1 MQKNIK
7 SKGYDIVALGEAVI
21 DLTQTGILPNG
32 NIQFEA
38 APGGAPCNMLAAAS
52 TLGGK
57 TALIGVVGNDVF
69 GDRLIAVLAEK
80 HINTE
85 HIKKSADMPTPV
97 ACAFLDDK
105 GDRSFSFIQTQNT
118 LDKLT
123 EKCIDYGL
131 VDNCKILHIAGALF
145 NSPSTYDTAKKVIS
159 YAYKKDITISCDVNY
174 RPGKYDSSY
183 ARKKILPLL
192 EKINILKISEE
203 EWQLMLGSHDPV
215 MGSKQLL
222 RDPVKL
228 VITTLGSR
236 GCYYRYTGGDGTCPA
251 YDTKIV
257 NTIGAGDAFFG
268 ALHYRLT
275 KTDVS
280 IDEIG
285 MEEMRDIMD
294 FANAAGSL
302 EAACNGAITVMPDLT
317 AIEKCRKE
325 ISLLIL

>member
-1 MQKNIK
+1 
-7 SKGYDIVALGEAVI
+7 
-21 DLTQTGILPNG
+21 
-32 NIQFEA
+32 
-38 APGGAPCNMLAAAS
+38 
-52 TLGGK
+52 
-57 TALIGVVGNDVF
+57 
-69 GDRLIAVLAEK
+69 
-80 HINTE
+80 
-85 HIKKSADMPTPV
+85 MPTPV

-123 EKCIDYGL
+123 EGCIDYGL
-131 VDNCKILHIAGALF
+131 IDNCKILHIAGALF
-145 NSPSTYDTAKKVIS
+145 NSQSTYDTAKKVIS
-159 YAYKKDITISCDVNY
+159 YACKKEIAISCDVNY
-174 RPGKYDSSY
+174 RSGKYDGSY

-203 EWQLMLGSHDPV
+203 EWQLMLVSNDPV

-228 VITTLGSR
+228 IITTLGPR
-236 GCYYRYTGGDGTCPA
+236 GCYYRYKGGDGTCPT
-251 YDTKIV
+251 YDTKVV

-275 KTDVS
+275 KADVS
-280 IDEIG
+280 IDEIS
-285 MEEMRDIMD
+285 MEEMRDMMD

-302 EAACNGAITVMPDLT
+302 EAASNGAITAMPDLR

-325 ISLLIL
+325 IPYINIEQV